1 MNEWHLIETLGKT
14 PTLVSVG
21 GNVKNWAKVSRLKP
35 ATDVLVDPVIEEI
48 RQTKTK
54 RVWADL
60 PSARNKRSYRIE
72 GIPVLGPDG
81 SVHAVQLWIGDSGVD
96 PTPPRIVA
104 GFAWSLDREV
114 FAQTL
119 EAALMSGVRPED
131 HVPERTVPEY
141 YAKSIKFDES
151 ETVFAA
157 GLNPVDDAPVDADM
171 SVLHADGTVM
181 RWHMWGRGSVEPGER
196 GLRLLWH
203 DVTDTTPPRRPTLA
217 ELGLQESMKGSGI
230 HTAVFCTKPAVL
242 ALWLSEPA
250 PWVKWRNI
258 AGANVVMHVDDQHL
272 LSSAQDKFNLGS
284 TEPVSVVA
292 RLLTDDD
299 DWQPSNL
306 RISPYP
312 GRLSELLVIVQISPI
327 ADEDY

>member
-1 MNEWHLIETLGKT
+1 MNEWHLIETLGTT

-21 GNVKNWAKVSRLKP
+21 GTVKNWAKVSRLSP
-35 ATDVLVDPVIEEI
+35 AADVLVDPVVEMV
-48 RQTKTK
+48 RQTKT
-54 RVWADL
+54 RQLFADL
-60 PSARNKRSYRIE
+60 PSARNKRSYWLE

-81 SVHAVQLWIGDSGVD
+81 SVHAVQLWIGDGGVD
-96 PTPPRIVA
+96 PTPPRIVS
-104 GFAWSLDREV
+104 GFYWSLDRLV

-131 HVPERTVPEY
+131 HVPERTVAEY
-141 YAKSIKFDES
+141 YSKAIKFDDS
-151 ETVFAA
+151 EKVFDA

-181 RWHMWGRGSVEPGER
+181 RWHMWGRGCVKPGER

-217 ELGLQESMKGSGI
+217 ELGLQESVKGSGI
-230 HTAVFCTKPAVL
+230 YTAVFSTKPAVL

-258 AGANVVMHVDDQHL
+258 AGANTVVHADDRHL

-284 TEPVSVVA
+284 AEPVSVVA
-292 RLLTDDD
+292 RVLTDDD
-299 DWQPSNL
+299 GWQPSKL

-312 GRLSELLVIVQISPI
+312 GPLSELLVIVQISPI
-327 ADEDY
+327 SDDA